1 VQRAPNA
8 PSSTGAPAPPHRACA
23 CRPAGLSCAAHGVG
37 ARREHWR
44 TLAGA
49 RPAEHAARRSVR
61 TAGCVSRGS
70 GSNDSQSFRIEI
82 GKRSSAGR
90 RTTHARRA
98 ARSPMPACRRCG
110 AALGAAARGCRRRNR
125 RHQRPAQQPQ
135 RRRRQRALSA
145 AALAA
150 RRAHALAAAGRGA
163 RPLRAMCIM
172 PCGVAAPAPLTQ
184 ADGRGAHCCRPQPA
198 RRGWRCAPP
207 PGARVDARGSGRPG
221 PAAAAGLAAR
231 APARLPARARRGRGA
246 RTGQSTRPYAR
257 AAHALQQSM
266 RMSARGGQRGLL
278 ESGRWRPLLCCDTIC
293 SASEH
298 LPPYYWACKRSCT
311 PRQPCL
317 ATTVLT

>member
-1 VQRAPNA
+1 MQRAPNA

-135 RRRRQRALSA
+135 RGRRQRALAA

-150 RRAHALAAAGRGA
+150 RRAHALAAAGRGP

-172 PCGVAAPAPLTQ
+172 RCGVAAPAPPTQ
-184 ADGRGAHCCRPQPA
+184 ADGRGARCRRAQPA
-198 RRGWRCAPP
+198 RRGWRRAPP
-207 PGARVDARGSGRPG
+207 PGARVDARGGGRPG

-246 RTGQSTRPYAR
+246 RIARGTRPRACAAQVCKKYAYICVQR
-257 AAHALQQSM
+257 PT
-266 RMSARGGQRGLL
+266 RGFGT
-278 ESGRWRPLLCCDTIC
+278 WPL
-293 SASEH
+293 A
-298 LPPYYWACKRSCT
+298 PAP
-311 PRQPCL
+311 
-317 ATTVLT
+317 V